1 MKCWQLLSLVAVV
14 AGSPVSPIQENT
26 QMLSARRNSSPSAPL
41 LHHNS
46 SANIFEEAD
55 SKSFTATQTDL
66 TDFQFFVQYAGA
78 AYCNSQTPAGQPIV
92 CANDACPGV
101 AATVID
107 SFEGSLTGIGGFVAV
122 DAAHQQ
128 IILAIRGTKNIRNFV
143 TDIAFAFED
152 CAFAPGCQV
161 HDGFS
166 KAWDEIADAATA
178 AVTQAVAA
186 NPSFGII
193 ATGHSLGGAVAT
205 LGATVLRGQ
214 GFPIDIYTYGSPRVG
229 NDVFANFVTSQ
240 PGAEFRVTHV
250 DDPVPRL
257 PPIIL
262 DYRHVS
268 PEFWLSTGDG
278 DTVSYAVA
286 DVAVCTGIDNVD
298 CNGGTSGIDL
308 TAHSFYFEKVSG
320 CAPSGLQFKR
330 DDNSTASGIDQFAL
344 DRMAQW
350 SLEDQAFV
358 ASIKA

>member
-1 MKCWQLLSLVAVV
+1 MKCWQLLSLAAVV
-14 AGSPVSPIQENT
+14 AGSPVLSVQE
-26 QMLSARRNSSPSAPL
+26 QARMLRARQ
-41 LHHNS
+41 
-46 SANIFEEAD
+46 AD
-55 SKSFTATQTDL
+55 STSFTATQTDL

-78 AYCNSQTPAGQPIV
+78 AYCNTQTPAGQPV
-92 CANDACPGV
+92 ACASDACPGV
-101 AATVID
+101 AATVVN
-107 SFEGSLTGIGGFVAV
+107 SFEGSVTGIGGFVAV

-128 IILAIRGTKNIRNFV
+128 IILAVRGTKNIRNFV

-152 CAFAPGCQV
+152 CDFAPDCQV

-186 NPSFGII
+186 NPSFSII

-205 LGATVLRGQ
+205 LGATVLRNRGL
-214 GFPIDIYTYGSPRVG
+214 PIDIYTYGSPRVG
-229 NDVFANFVTSQ
+229 NEAYANFVTGQ

-262 DYRHVS
+262 EYRHVS
-268 PEFWLSTGDG
+268 PEFWLSTGEG
-278 DTVSYAVA
+278 ETVSYAVA

-308 TAHSFYFEKVSG
+308 TAHSFYFQKVSG
-320 CAPSGLQFKR
+320 CAPSGLHFKR
-330 DDNSTASGIDQFAL
+330 DDNSTALDIDQFAI
-344 DRMAQW
+344 DRMTQW
-350 SLEDQAFV
+350 SQEDRAFV
-358 ASIKA
+358 ASMKA

>member
-14 AGSPVSPIQENT
+14 AGSPVSSVHQYT
-26 QMLSARRNSSPSAPL
+26 QMLRARQ
-41 LHHNS
+41 
-46 SANIFEEAD
+46 AD

-78 AYCNSQTPAGQPIV
+78 AYCNTQTPAGQPV
-92 CANDACPGV
+92 ACANDACPGV
-101 AATVID
+101 AATVVN
-107 SFEGSLTGIGGFVAV
+107 SFEGSVTGIGGFVAV

-128 IILAIRGTKNIRNFV
+128 IILAVRGTKNIRNFV

-178 AVTQAVAA
+178 AVTQAAAA
-186 NPSFGII
+186 NPSFGIV

-278 DTVSYAVA
+278 ETVSYAVA

-298 CNGGTSGIDL
+298 CNGGTSGVDL

-320 CAPSGLQFKR
+320 CAPSGLHFKR

-358 ASIKA
+358 ASRRA